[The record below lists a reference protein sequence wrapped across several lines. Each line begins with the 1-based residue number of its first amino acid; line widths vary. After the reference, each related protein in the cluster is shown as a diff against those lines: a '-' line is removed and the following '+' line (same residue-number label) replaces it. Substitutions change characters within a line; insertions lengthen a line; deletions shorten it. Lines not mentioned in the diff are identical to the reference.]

1 MFFLFKHP
9 CLLIKEIASQWVHS
23 YVCVKYVMGIIC
35 STHTVRTKTL
45 QKLVY
50 RYIFLF
56 KKPAVSCL

>member
-1 MFFLFKHP
+1 MLFFLFKHR

-50 RYIFLF
+50 RYIFF
-56 KKPAVSCL
+56 I